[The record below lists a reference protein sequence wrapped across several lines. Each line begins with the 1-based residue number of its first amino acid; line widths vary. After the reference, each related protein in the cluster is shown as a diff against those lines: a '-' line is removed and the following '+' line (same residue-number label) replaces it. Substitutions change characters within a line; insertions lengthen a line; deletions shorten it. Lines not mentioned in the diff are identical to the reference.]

1 MMNEQLNV
9 WLNESKQTLQELDP
23 NSEEYRYLD
32 GFVLRLE
39 QALLQEK
46 IEEGAECNRFDLDQ
60 LKADIVELEVSHPRV
75 TGILN
80 DLLVTLSGM
89 GI

>member
-1 MMNEQLNV
+1 MNEQLNV
-9 WLNESKQTLQELDP
+9 WLKESKQALQELDP
-23 NSEEYRYLD
+23 DSEEYKHLNA
-32 GFVLRLE
+32 FVLRLE
-39 QALLQEK
+39 QVLLQETL
-46 IEEGAECNRFDLDQ
+46 EASAEGNRFDLDQ
-60 LKADIVELEVSHPRV
+60 LKTDIVALEISHPRV

>member
-1 MMNEQLNV
+1 MSEQLKA
-9 WLNESKQTLQELDP
+9 WLEESKATLANLDP
-23 NSEEYRYLD
+23 SSAEFEHLD
-32 GFVLRLE
+32 GIIKRLE
-39 QALLQEK
+39 QAFLNEQ
-46 IEEGAECNRFDLDQ
+46 IESVGDANRFDLDQ
-60 LKADIVELEVSHPRV
+60 LKAELVELEVSHPRV